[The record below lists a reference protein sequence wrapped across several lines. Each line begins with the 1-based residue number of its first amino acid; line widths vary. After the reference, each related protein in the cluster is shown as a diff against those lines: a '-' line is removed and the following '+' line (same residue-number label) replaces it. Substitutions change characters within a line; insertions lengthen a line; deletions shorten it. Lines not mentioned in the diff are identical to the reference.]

1 MISERVE
8 SWTQQ
13 WLQQGIQQGMQQGI
27 QQGVQQG
34 KLEGKLEAAA
44 DMLGRLL
51 TRRFG
56 SLPPEVQTQI
66 NAASAQQ
73 IEAWFDRSVDA
84 SDLAQVFANH

>member
-13 WLQQGIQQGMQQGI
+13 WLQQGML
-27 QQGVQQG
+27 
-34 KLEGKLEAAA
+34 KAEA
-44 DMLGRLL
+44 DMLRRLL

-56 SLPPEVQTQI
+56 TLPAEVSAQI
-66 NAASAQQ
+66 DAASVQQ

-84 SDLAQVFANH
+84 SDLAQVFASH

>member
-13 WLQQGIQQGMQQGI
+13 WLQQGKLE
-27 QQGVQQG
+27 G
-34 KLEGKLEAAA
+34 KREGKLEAEA
-44 DMLGRLL
+44 DMLRRLL

-56 SLPPEVQTQI
+56 PLPPEVQAQI
-66 NAASAQQ
+66 NAASEQQ

-84 SDLAQVFANH
+84 SDLAQVFSSH